1 MPGGSMPNKL
11 ERFLNMYG
19 EFILGLAFSL
29 TGIMGIA
36 IISFGYV
43 NRISKIIGLQ
53 GPTISVPHS
62 LAFLAI
68 MAVFTIIGFALL
80 IDDLA
85 KAI

>member
-1 MPGGSMPNKL
+1 MPNKL

-43 NRISKIIGLQ
+43 NYVNRISKIIGLQ
-53 GPTISVPHS
+53 GSTISVPHS